1 MAVAEPL
8 GVVTTTSFASP
19 IVPMGVNAVICVDVA
34 ITRDAATAPIFT
46 LVVPMKLVPVMVME
60 VPPNV
65 EPAFGLTKVIVGAST

>member
-1 MAVAEPL
+1 
-8 GVVTTTSFASP
+8 
-19 IVPMGVNAVICVDVA
+19 MGVNAVICVDVA
-34 ITRDAATAPIFT
+34 TTRDAATAPIFT